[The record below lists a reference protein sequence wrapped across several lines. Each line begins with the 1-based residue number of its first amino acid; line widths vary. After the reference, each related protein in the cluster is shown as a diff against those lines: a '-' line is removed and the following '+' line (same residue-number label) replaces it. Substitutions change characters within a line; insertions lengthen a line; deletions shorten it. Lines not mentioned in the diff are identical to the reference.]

1 MRTPSNRD
9 ASGRSFFDQPEHG
22 WPSRRIIWSCTA
34 SRGPLLT
41 RYFLLQTRWLGV
53 YLHHLHAS
61 DDDRAMHDHPWTFV
75 SLLLSSGYWEHAPC
89 RCDYCCENPNTG
101 AIDRIWYRRF
111 SILVRPAEWR
121 HRLELVEPCWT
132 LVLRFRRRRLWGFW
146 TTDGWLDW
154 RTYGKAWCD

>member
-75 SLLLSSGYWEHAPC
+75 SLLLS
-89 RCDYCCENPNTG
+89 RRLLG
-101 AIDRIWYRRF
+101 ARAVPLRLLLRESEYRRDR
-111 SILVRPAEWR
+111 SDLVSPILDTRTSGRVAPSSRTRGAVLDA
-121 HRLELVEPCWT
+121 RLEVSASET
-132 LVLRFRRRRLWGFW
+132 LGLLDDRRLARLANIREGVV
-146 TTDGWLDW
+146 
-154 RTYGKAWCD
+154 